1 MKKLPV
7 VVIGGGAAG
16 MMAALTA
23 RRAGAEVL
31 LVEPNEKLGRKLY
44 ITGKGR
50 CNLTNNTTPEGVLN
64 HIPRNSRF
72 LYSAVTRFPP
82 AEVMEY
88 FEGLGVPLKTE
99 RGGRVF
105 PCSDRAADVIDGL
118 FFSLKKAG
126 VVQCRDRA
134 ERLLMEEDRVTGV
147 QLERGGAQPAGAVIL
162 ATGGVSYPATGSTG
176 DGYRM
181 AAEAGH
187 TIVPPRASLVPLEE
201 EGDRC
206 SQMQGLSLK
215 NVTLTLK
222 ERKKKKAV
230 FQEQG
235 EMLFTHFG
243 LSGPLVLSASAHGDW
258 AKKQYT
264 ASIDLKPALDEQKL
278 DARILRDVAA
288 APNKAFHNFLEGLA
302 PRLMVPVLCQLTEI
316 PPDLP
321 VNTMTKAQR
330 RRLIETMKHLIVPLA
345 GTRPVK
351 EAIITAGGVKTGEVI
366 PGTMQSKKKAGLFL
380 AGELLDVDG
389 YTGGFNLQIAWCTGR
404 VAGESAAQ
412 YVEEEGI

>member
-1 MKKLPV
+1 MNKTPV
-7 VVIGGGAAG
+7 VVVGGGAAG

-23 RRAGAEVL
+23 RKAGAEVL

-50 CNLTNNTTPEGVLN
+50 CNLTNNTTPEEVLN

-82 AEVMEY
+82 AEVMKY

-118 FFSLKKAG
+118 FFALKRAG
-126 VVQCRDRA
+126 VTLCRDRA
-134 ERLLMEEDRVTGV
+134 ERLMMEDDRVTGV
-147 QLERGGAQPAGAVIL
+147 QLEKGGAQPAGAVIL

-181 AAEAGH
+181 AEEAGH
-187 TIVPPRASLVPLEE
+187 TIVTPRASLVPLEE
-201 EGDRC
+201 EGDLC
-206 SQMQGLSLK
+206 PQMQGLSLR

-222 ERKKKKAV
+222 ERKKKKV
-230 FQEQG
+230 IFQEQG
-235 EMLFTHFG
+235 ELLFTHFG

-258 AKKQYT
+258 HKKKYQV
-264 ASIDLKPALDEQKL
+264 SIDLKPALDEQKL

-330 RRLIETMKHLIVPLA
+330 RRLIETMKHFVILLA
-345 GTRPVK
+345 GTRPVR
-351 EAIITAGGVKTGEVI
+351 EAIITAGGVKTGEVV

-380 AGELLDVDG
+380 AGEMLDVDG
-389 YTGGFNLQIAWCTGR
+389 YTGGFNLQIAWCTGYA
-404 VAGESAAQ
+404 AGESAAQ
-412 YVEEEGI
+412 YVEEALS